1 MINSDCAAALTRL
14 ITSQLVLG
22 NPDVT
27 YVYAPGFIWSIIEPS
42 VGIICTCLP
51 TMRVL
56 LSYVIPDSVRH
67 VFHFSIPKSSN
78 NYSADAAWPRVA
90 SYDEIQSTLT
100 GEGTESLHNNTIA
113 LALRNDE
120 EIVAQKRGDILKDI
134 ESQG

>member
-1 MINSDCAAALTRL
+1 
-14 ITSQLVLG
+14 
-22 NPDVT
+22 
-27 YVYAPGFIWSIIEPS
+27 
-42 VGIICTCLP
+42 
-51 TMRVL
+51 MRVL

-90 SYDEIQSTLT
+90 SYDEIHSTLT

-120 EIVAQKRGDILKDI
+120 EIMAQKRVSILKDI
-134 ESQG
+134 ETQGWHKQTPRSVEGQAI